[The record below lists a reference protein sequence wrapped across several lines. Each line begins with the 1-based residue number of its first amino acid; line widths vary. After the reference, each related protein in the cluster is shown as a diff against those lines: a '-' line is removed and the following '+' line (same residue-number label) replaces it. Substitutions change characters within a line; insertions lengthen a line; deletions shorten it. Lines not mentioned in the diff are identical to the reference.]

1 MDTLLLSISATLV
14 LVVFAMFFIF
24 RNIKMLWIF
33 ILPNIAPILLIG
45 GVIGYLGRS
54 VDIGVAIS
62 ASVILGIAVD
72 DTIHFFSKYFQ
83 AIKTMSFE
91 ESIDYV
97 LSHSGA
103 AMILTTFILSFT
115 FAVFG
120 VSSFVP
126 NINFAIVTV
135 VALNIALLLDLI
147 LLPALLS
154 VFYTKNKT

>member
-1 MDTLLLSISATLV
+1 
-14 LVVFAMFFIF
+14 
-24 RNIKMLWIF
+24 MLWIF
-33 ILPNIAPILLIG
+33 ILPNIAPIILVG
-45 GVIGYLGRS
+45 GVMGYLGRS
-54 VDIGVAIS
+54 IDIGVAIS

-83 AIKTMSFE
+83 AIKSMSFE

-97 LSHSGA
+97 ISHSGN

-115 FAVFG
+115 FSVFG

-126 NINFAIVTV
+126 NVNFAIVTV
-135 VALNIALLLDLI
+135 VALNIALLLDLV

-154 VFYTKNKT
+154 LFYSKRYSSLS